1 MGMALACV
9 RSARGSLLLGEPP
22 LSSCQNTKE
31 LKRSLTALPADTVTF
46 LAKPKVTS
54 IVLMPV
60 NELTLLMLGPQ
71 VFTYKHDVYS
81 FQLKLRKKIK
91 MN

>member
-1 MGMALACV
+1 
-9 RSARGSLLLGEPP
+9 
-22 LSSCQNTKE
+22 
-31 LKRSLTALPADTVTF
+31 
-46 LAKPKVTS
+46 
-54 IVLMPV
+54 MPV

-91 MN
+91 MNWKTIAWVQFIEMSRLVVWAGYGNTMIASLLGVWGLSRFGSVWKMMEYLI